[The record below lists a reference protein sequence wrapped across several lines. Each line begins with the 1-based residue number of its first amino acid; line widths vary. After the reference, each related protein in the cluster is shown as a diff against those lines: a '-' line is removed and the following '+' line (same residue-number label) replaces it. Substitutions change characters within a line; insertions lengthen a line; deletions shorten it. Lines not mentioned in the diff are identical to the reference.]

1 MEGCYLDENQ
11 TTINRLSTTFV
22 GFLDGT
28 LEQRSV
34 VVVAMV
40 AAKSHFFCDLRSSS
54 SSSFFSPSEIP
65 LLVLSF
71 VFGVSACSLRSCVSH
86 LLL

>member
-22 GFLDGT
+22 GFSDGT

-40 AAKSHFFCDLRSSS
+40 AAKSHFFCDLRSS

-71 VFGVSACSLRSCVSH
+71 VFGVSACSLRSCVCH

>member
-1 MEGCYLDENQ
+1 LTVVD
-11 TTINRLSTTFV
+11 
-22 GFLDGT
+22 FLDGT

-34 VVVAMV
+34 FVLAMV
-40 AAKSHFFCDLRSSS
+40 AAKSNIFCDLRSS

-65 LLVLSF
+65 LFVLSF
-71 VFGVSACSLRSCVSH
+71 VFGVSACSLWSCFPH